1 MCKIWK
7 RGYNLK
13 NKKDFE
19 VIDRLNFINI
29 CIVILN
35 KRKLLVIMWFFNLY
49 LCKN

>member
-7 RGYNLK
+7 REYNLK

-29 CIVILN
+29 CIGIFN